1 MLKQAEEAFFAIADE
16 SVGLSARLM
25 AAVMAGSDNDEGD
38 VRCTEANNIASDSA
52 HIVVQGRSCTKPSL
66 SISVKGTG
74 TEEAVEALETLY
86 EEVMK
91 KPPTCPA
98 EVRWFIV
105 YLILF
110 PFISSIYILVFFDA
124 LALGKCICRCLNSS
138 RRLSGVKQSCV
149 TTLIVTRFD
158 HFYRFLTPY
167 FLMRRIL
174 MKPSPPKL

>member
-105 YLILF
+105 YLNLF
-110 PFISSIYILVFFDA
+110 PFILQFIFLF
-124 LALGKCICRCLNSS
+124 
-138 RRLSGVKQSCV
+138 
-149 TTLIVTRFD
+149 
-158 HFYRFLTPY
+158 FLTLLLSENVSVAVLIPPED
-167 FLMRRIL
+167 FLMSSNL
-174 MKPSPPKL
+174 A